1 MLARDVMSKAVA
13 TIAATATAFEAA
25 ERLVEARVSALV
37 VVDADGTMVG
47 IVSEAD
53 LIRGAN
59 AAAKA
64 VGLDVLGRIEDDAR
78 AAAAVEA
85 IKARRVAEIMTRGV
99 IAAHE
104 TATLRELSDL
114 MLKHRIKRVPIVRDN
129 HLLGIVGRADLL
141 KALIAFG
148 PSAYRQG
155 NG

>member
-1 MLARDVMSKAVA
+1 MYARDVMTKDVA
-13 TIAATATAFEAA
+13 TIANTATAFEAA
-25 ERLVEARVSALV
+25 ERLVEARGSALV
-37 VVDADGTMVG
+37 VLDAAGAMVG

-85 IKARRVAEIMTRGV
+85 IKTRRVSEIMTRGV

-114 MLKHRIKRVPIVRDN
+114 MMTHRIKRVPIVRDH
-129 HLLGIVGRADLL
+129 HLLGVVSRVDLL

-155 NG
+155 SG